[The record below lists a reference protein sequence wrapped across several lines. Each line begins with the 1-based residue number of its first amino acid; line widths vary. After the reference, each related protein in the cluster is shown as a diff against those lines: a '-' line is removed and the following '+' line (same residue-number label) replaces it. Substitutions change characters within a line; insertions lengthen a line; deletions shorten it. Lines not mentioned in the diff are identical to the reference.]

1 MRMAKKL
8 VAVVLAV
15 ILVVCAFAGCSNG
28 GGSKSTE
35 KKGMSADVIARA
47 DIKSDVTVPKD
58 FKIGLICLHD
68 ENSTYDKN
76 FIDAM
81 KSTASRHGP

>member
-15 ILVVCAFAGCSNG
+15 VLVVCAFAGCSNS

-35 KKGMSADVIARA
+35 KKGVSADVIARA
-47 DIKSDVTVPKD
+47 DIKR
-58 FKIGLICLHD
+58 
-68 ENSTYDKN
+68 
-76 FIDAM
+76 M
-81 KSTASRHGP
+81 